1 MSLVKFSILTI
12 IFFLGIFYSFAMMG
26 ERSRDCDE
34 LLMESGTKG
43 IEKFHNI
50 CTNPNTIKSDIQTQL
65 VAWAAEFNVSSK
77 FQLCSNWHQEIMQ
90 NITNY
95 ANNNFKGNL
104 FDLINNLVTILSD
117 NSKTRVHECN
127 ATFALLEGNS
137 TRPEGNQTMRHEH
150 MSCMHPPPS
159 LSVCTLYPKECYHG
173 RVPVMMMNN

>member
-65 VAWAAEFNVSSK
+65 VAWAAEFNVS
-77 FQLCSNWHQEIMQ
+77 
-90 NITNY
+90 
-95 ANNNFKGNL
+95 
-104 FDLINNLVTILSD
+104 TILSD